1 MKTVQSVCT
10 YCGTGCDIVAEVEN
24 GSIVKMSADKEG
36 IVSEGRL
43 CIKGKYGYDFL
54 YSPNRVRKPR
64 IRRSFIDENRENF
77 PESIQKRLFLLKGYD
92 KDFLECGFDLAYDI
106 AAFKLGELTE
116 KYGPKSFAAVGGA
129 RTNCESGYIFQKFA
143 REVIGSPHVDNC
155 GRVCHAPSLKGMRIT
170 IGEGAASAPFNDI
183 YDTEFMIV
191 IGSNTTEAHPIVANR
206 IMSQVNKGA
215 GLAVMD
221 IRKIALGKSAT
232 HELVLPYEAN
242 LLTLNMLAFVILSE
256 GLYNETFI
264 TTRTRDFDSYKASI
278 LNDPYANPD
287 FYSKVPGYESLPE
300 QIRQVA
306 RDYASKRSMILWGL
320 GITEHLDGSK
330 AVAAICNLALLTGN
344 VGKPGAAL
352 MPLRGQNNV
361 QGVCDMGMMPYYDP
375 DYAEPKEIG
384 LMTPQLVDEMLEG
397 RLKMLWNMSED
408 LAHIH
413 PNQKK
418 VHKALANLEL
428 CIVSDLFPNE
438 TTEFADIIFG
448 VKSAYEKEGVYVNA
462 ERRLH
467 FSQPIIDSDLPDDWE
482 VINEVAK
489 RMGTDFGFATQEDV
503 WNDTRKKAPVR
514 FGGASYEKL
523 RANRRDG
530 LQWPV
535 RETGTVRLHET
546 EFRTKDGLGHLTYF
560 PYELRGQI
568 QELINNTRSDFYLS
582 TGRIIDHY
590 NNARQTAECAKL
602 DKRHEEDVILVSKED
617 ADAFDADKRYVMKSA
632 YGESKPLR
640 IKITKNVKKGCLFTT
655 FHHSKSHIN
664 FLFGDEADSF
674 VMTARFKSVKVKIEP
689 AEG

>member
-1 MKTVQSVCT
+1 MNTVQSVCT
-10 YCGTGCDIVAEVEN
+10 YCGVGCDIVAEVEN
-24 GSIVKMSADKEG
+24 GSIVKMFADKEG
-36 IVSEGRL
+36 LVSEGRL

-64 IRRSFIDENRENF
+64 IRRSFIDKNRENF
-77 PESIQKRLFLLKGYD
+77 PESIQKRLFLLKGFD
-92 KDFLECGFDLAYDI
+92 KDFLECSYDLAYDI
-106 AAFKLGELTE
+106 AAFKLKELTE
-116 KYGPKSFAAVGGA
+116 KYGPHAFAAVGGA

-155 GRVCHAPSLKGMRIT
+155 GRVCHAPSLKGMRMT

-221 IRKIALGKSAT
+221 IRRIPLGKSAKY
-232 HELVLPYEAN
+232 ELILPYESN

-256 GLYNETFI
+256 GLYNEEFI
-264 TTRTRDFDSYKASI
+264 KTRTRDFDTYKESI

-287 FYSKVPGYESLPE
+287 FYTKVPGYESLAE

-306 RDYASKRSMILWGL
+306 REYATKNSMILWGL

-361 QGVCDMGMMPYYDP
+361 QGVCDMGMLPYYNP
-375 DYAEPKEIG
+375 DYQPPKEVG
-384 LMTPQLVDEMLEG
+384 LMTPQLVEEMLEG

-413 PNQKK
+413 PNQNK
-418 VHKALANLEL
+418 VQKALANLEF
-428 CIVSDLFPNE
+428 CMVNDLFPTE

-467 FSQPIIDSDLPDDWE
+467 FAQPIIDSDLPDDWE

-489 RMGTDFGFATQEDV
+489 RMGNDFGFETQEDV
-503 WNDTRKKAPVR
+503 WNDTRKNAPNR

-523 RANRRDG
+523 KANRRDG
-530 LQWPV
+530 LQWPI

-560 PYELRGQI
+560 PYELRGQVE
-568 QELINNTRSDFYLS
+568 ELIDNTRSDFYLS

-602 DKRHEEDVILVSKED
+602 DKRHEEDFILVSAED
-617 ADAFDADKRYVMKSA
+617 ADYFDPEKRYVLKSA
-632 YGESKPLR
+632 YGESKPLK
-640 IKITKNVKKGCLFTT
+640 IKVTKNVKKGCLFTT

-664 FLFGDEADSF
+664 FLFGDECDSF

>member
-24 GSIVKMSADKEG
+24 NSIVKMSADKEG

-43 CIKGKYGYDFL
+43 CVKGKYGFDFL
-54 YSPNRVRKPR
+54 YSPNRIKKPR
-64 IRRSFIDENRENF
+64 IRRSFIDKNRDTF
-77 PESIQKRLFLLKGYD
+77 PEHIQKRLFLLKGYD

-106 AAFKLGELTE
+106 TAFKLGELTE
-116 KYGPKSFAAVGGA
+116 KYGPHAFAAVGGA

-155 GRVCHAPSLKGMRIT
+155 GRVCHAPSLKGMRMS

-232 HELVLPYEAN
+232 YELVLPYESN

-256 GLYNETFI
+256 NLYNETFI
-264 TTRTRDFDSYKASI
+264 DTRTKYFEDYKASI

-287 FYSKVPGYESLPE
+287 FYSKVPGYETLPE
-300 QIRQVA
+300 LIRKTA
-306 RDYASKRSMILWGL
+306 RDYATKRSMILWGL

-330 AVAAICNLALLTGN
+330 AVAAICNLALMTGN

-361 QGVCDMGMMPYYDP
+361 QGACDMGMMPYYGP

-384 LMTPQLVDEMLEG
+384 LMTPELVDEMLEG
-397 RLKMLWNMSED
+397 RLKMLWNMGED

-413 PNQKK
+413 PNQNK

-438 TTEFADIIFG
+438 TTEFADIVFG

-462 ERRLH
+462 ERRLR

-489 RMGTDFGFATQEDV
+489 RMGTDFGFETQEDV
-503 WNDTRKKAPVR
+503 WNDTREKAPNR

-523 RANRRDG
+523 KANRRDG

-535 RETGTVRLHET
+535 GNTGTVRLHET
-546 EFRTKDGLGHLTYF
+546 EFRTKDGLGHFNYF

-568 QELINNTRSDFYLS
+568 EELLGDGRSDFYLS

-602 DKRHEEDVILVSKED
+602 DKRHEEDIILVSAED
-617 ADAFDADKRYVMKSA
+617 AERFDPEKRYILKSA
-632 YGESKPLR
+632 YGESKPLK
-640 IKITKNVKKGCLFTT
+640 IKITKNMKKGCLFTT

>member
-10 YCGTGCDIVAEVEN
+10 YCGTGCDIVAEVEDN
-24 GSIVKMSADKEG
+24 SIVKMFADKEG

-43 CIKGKYGYDFL
+43 CVKGKYGFDFL
-54 YSPNRVRKPR
+54 YSPNRIKKPR
-64 IRRSFIDENRENF
+64 IRRSFIDKNRDTF
-77 PESIQKRLFLLKGYD
+77 PESIQKRLFLLKGFD
-92 KDFLECGFDLAYDI
+92 KDFLECGFELAYDI

-116 KYGPKSFAAVGGA
+116 KYGRHSFAAVGGA
-129 RTNCESGYIFQKFA
+129 RTNCESGYLFQKFA

-155 GRVCHAPSLKGMRIT
+155 GRVCHAPSLKGMRMS

-232 HELVLPYEAN
+232 YELVLPYESN

-256 GLYNETFI
+256 KLYSEDFI
-264 TTRTRDFDSYKASI
+264 DTRTKYFEDYKNSI

-287 FYSKVPGYESLPE
+287 FYSKVPGYETLPE
-300 QIRQVA
+300 LIRKTA
-306 RDYASKRSMILWGL
+306 RDYATKRSMILWGL

-330 AVAAICNLALLTGN
+330 AVASICNLALLTGN

-361 QGVCDMGMMPYYDP
+361 QGACDMGMMPYYDP
-375 DYAEPKEIG
+375 DYQEPKEIG

-413 PNQKK
+413 PNQTK
-418 VHKALANLEL
+418 VHKALTNLEL

-438 TTEFADIIFG
+438 TTEFADIVFG

-489 RMGTDFGFATQEDV
+489 RMGTDFGFETQEDV
-503 WNDTRKKAPVR
+503 WNDTRKKAPNR

-523 RANRRDG
+523 KANRRDG

-535 RETGTVRLHET
+535 GETGTVRLHET
-546 EFRTKDGLGHLTYF
+546 EFRTKDGLGHFNYF
-560 PYELRGQI
+560 PYELRGQVE
-568 QELINNTRSDFYLS
+568 ELLSNSRSDFYLS

-602 DKRHEEDVILVSKED
+602 DKRHEEDIILVSIED
-617 ADAFDADKRYVMKSA
+617 AERFDTEKRYVLKSA
-632 YGESKPLR
+632 YGESKPLK
-640 IKITKNVKKGCLFTT
+640 IKITKNMKKGCLFTT

-674 VMTARFKSVKVKIEP
+674 VMTARFKSVKVSIEP

>member
-10 YCGTGCDIVAEVEN
+10 YCGVGCDIVAEVEN
-24 GSIVKMSADKEG
+24 GSILKMSADKEG

-64 IRRSFIDENRENF
+64 IRRSFIDKHKESF
-77 PESIQKRLFLLKGYD
+77 PEAIRKRLFLLKGYD
-92 KDFLECGFDLAYDI
+92 KDFLECSFELAYDI
-106 AAFKLGELTE
+106 AAFKLKELTE
-116 KYGPKSFAAVGGA
+116 KHGPKSFAAIGGA
-129 RTNCESGYIFQKFA
+129 RTNCESGYLFQKFA

-155 GRVCHAPSLKGMRIT
+155 GRVCHAPSLKGMRMT

-232 HELVLPYEAN
+232 YELVLPYESN

-256 GLYNETFI
+256 GLYNEAFI
-264 TTRTRDFDSYKASI
+264 KSRTRDFDAYKESI

-287 FYSKVPGYESLPE
+287 FYFKVPGYESLPE
-300 QIRQVA
+300 LIRKTA
-306 RDYASKRSMILWGL
+306 RDYATKRSMILWGL

-361 QGVCDMGMMPYYDP
+361 QGVCDMGMMPYYNP
-375 DYAEPKEIG
+375 DYQPPKEIG

-413 PNQKK
+413 PNQRK
-418 VHKALANLEL
+418 VHEALSKLEL
-428 CIVSDLFPNE
+428 CIVSDLFPTE

-467 FSQPIIDSDLPDDWE
+467 FAQPIIDSDLPDDWE

-489 RMGTDFGFATQEDV
+489 RMGTDFGFVTQEDV
-503 WNDTRKKAPVR
+503 WNDTRKKAPNR

-535 RETGTVRLHET
+535 KETGTVRLHET
-546 EFRTKDGLGHLTYF
+546 EFRTKDGLGHFTYF
-560 PYELRGQI
+560 PYELRGQVE
-568 QELINNTRSDFYLS
+568 ELISDTRSDFYLS

-602 DKRHEEDVILVSKED
+602 DKRHEEDVILVSLED
-617 ADAFDADKRYVMKSA
+617 ADYFDADRRYVMKSA
-632 YGESKPLR
+632 YGESKPLK
-640 IKITKNVKKGCLFTT
+640 IKITKNIKKGCLFTT

-664 FLFGDEADSF
+664 FLFGDECDSF